1 MTRES
6 TGTLIN
12 VVLHLVLIINLGNNK
27 NQILEYPSEVQAKDR
42 FFKISSSPVIR
53 QPIKSQS

>member
-42 FFKISSSPVIR
+42 FSKISSSLVIR